1 MSQLLLPETP
11 TNHAMPFE
19 ILKRASVPSFELP
32 EEKPSSGGDKPGI
45 FLSSNDFKGRS
56 RGRRDSS
63 LRALRIKKTPTQ
75 SGFLFTVD
83 LPETKTGNGAENA
96 NEDNKGSPDL
106 NGKEAA
112 RGQRFANIFINSA
125 KNISAKYNVLDKPEA
140 INNSDPGKMSSQ
152 RKIRVSRASRNRA
165 ELVKATFEI
174 KYHCV
179 DMALE
184 ATDSENLHPNVE
196 GVFNPLQVIR
206 NRIVRQKLE
215 HHSPST
221 YRTLPLA
228 CNAFS
233 SHSSNGRMWSMVWG
247 VELNDFVA
255 DFGWRQLHWNLL
267 RNPKGELWFHD
278 ETSKLSKSKNS
289 LTNLLDKLWDD
300 KDTDSLLKAEDI
312 ILEVPIMTT
321 RRKKTRATK
330 RIRKNIKD
338 KAKRFYGSGSA
349 GSSILDQDW
358 AAENSSA
365 TNNRLSS
372 IESISRVK
380 IDRVGRRSSND
391 ASSQSQGLHRRR
403 SSEAYGTFSS
413 EGEPSSEADQ
423 FKNVPKIMV
432 NDIPS
437 TPVQNLRERTFHSPV
452 ISPDDPLTK
461 HLPEFSS
468 INDVSFSQVHLQ
480 KTPALNMDDTME
492 DEEELEENIEEID
505 DKEEPE
511 EVRKYDCLALL
522 NKEQR
527 FLDGVAL
534 VTSYYLESIYPKLL
548 ESAEE
553 KTAKLHDTVIKGLL
567 HSAVRINDEYL
578 PAQENLYRAF
588 LDETNTLI
596 HLANDKHAVRI
607 DNLLS
612 ATDRSYN
619 ELNTSLL
626 MDLRKVGEQLD
637 KLNLKFFGNSVT
649 TVLKDAQGNVLTNA
663 LQHTALYFILE
674 NLIVVVLRLV
684 WIVANVSKIFWFFS
698 KGVFYLISGIWKLF
712 F

>member
-1 MSQLLLPETP
+1 
-11 TNHAMPFE
+11 MPFE
-19 ILKRASVPSFELP
+19 ILKRASIPSFDLP
-32 EEKPSSGGDKPGI
+32 DDQIPPIGDKPGI
-45 FLSSNDFKGRS
+45 FPSANGFKGRS
-56 RGRRDSS
+56 RSRRDSS

-83 LPETKTGNGAENA
+83 LPDGDTGKDSAEASN
-96 NEDNKGSPDL
+96 DDDKSSPDL

-140 INNSDPGKMSSQ
+140 IDNSDSVKLSSQ
-152 RKIRVSRASRNRA
+152 KKIRVSRASRNRA
-165 ELVKATFEI
+165 ELVKATFEM
-174 KYHCV
+174 KYHCIV
-179 DMALE
+179 MCLE
-184 ATDSENLHPNVE
+184 VSDSENLHPGVE

-233 SHSSNGRMWSMVWG
+233 SHSSGAKSWSMVWG
-247 VELNDFVA
+247 IELNDFVA
-255 DFGWRQLHWNLL
+255 DFGWRQIHWNLL
-267 RNPKGELWFHD
+267 RNSKGELWYPD
-278 ETSKLSKSKNS
+278 KSSKHTKSKNS

-312 ILEVPIMTT
+312 ILEVPIMT

-330 RIRKNIKD
+330 RIRNNIKD

-358 AAENSSA
+358 TAENSSA
-365 TNNRLSS
+365 TNHRLSS
-372 IESISRVK
+372 LESLSRVK
-380 IDRVGRRSSND
+380 IDRVGRRLSND
-391 ASSQSQGLHRRR
+391 ASSQSQGLSRRR
-403 SSEAYGTFSS
+403 SSEGYGTFSS

-423 FKNVPKIMV
+423 KRVVPKIIV
-432 NDIPS
+432 NDIYS
-437 TPVQNLRERTFHSPV
+437 SPVQNAREQTIHSPLLN
-452 ISPDDPLTK
+452 SEDPLTK
-461 HLPEFSS
+461 HLPELGS

-480 KTPALNMDDTME
+480 RSPVLNLDNLE
-492 DEEELEENIEEID
+492 DEEEIENANHEEMVEKGI
-505 DKEEPE
+505 PE
-511 EVRKYDCLALL
+511 KARQYDCLALL
-522 NKEQR
+522 NNEER
-527 FLDGVAL
+527 FLEGVTF
-534 VTSYYLESIYPKLL
+534 VSSYYLESVYPKLL
-548 ESAEE
+548 ESAE
-553 KTAKLHDTVIKGLL
+553 KNTAKLHDTVIKGLL

-588 LDETNTLI
+588 LDEANTLI
-596 HLANDKHAVRI
+596 HLSNDKHAVRI
-607 DNLLS
+607 DNLLT

-619 ELNTSLL
+619 ELNTTLL
-626 MDLRKVGEQLD
+626 MDLKKVGEQLD

-663 LQHTALYFILE
+663 LQYATLYFILE

-684 WIVANVSKIFWFFS
+684 WIVANISKVFWIFSKSIFFVISSIWRFFS
-698 KGVFYLISGIWKLF
+698 
-712 F
+712 